1 MEFLKTRRGY
11 IWPITSN
18 VGLKELKCQRSPFC
32 KNLNIPV
39 SNLEVSRETNYQISC
54 YFSGTLTKF
63 SIPLDFSDWSSQMRR
78 WFSTLS
84 QIPYGKTISYRELA
98 YRWGN
103 KNASRAAGQACK
115 RNPIP
120 IIIPCHRVVN
130 SDDKI
135 KNYTLGVIKD
145 STFKENI
152 SKKLLLINLEKQTSN
167 YSYVQKNLH

>member
-1 MEFLKTRRGY
+1 MEFLKTRIGY
-11 IWPITSN
+11 ILPITSN

-98 YRWGN
+98 HCWGN
-103 KNASRAAGQACK
+103 KNASRAAGQACRK
-115 RNPIP
+115 NPIP
-120 IIIPCHRVVN
+120 IIIPCHRVVSN
-130 SDDKI
+130 DDKI
-135 KNYTLGVIKD
+135 KNYSLGNRTNSKL
-145 STFKENI
+145 KQNI
-152 SKKLLLINLEKQTSN
+152 AKKLLLINLEKRISS

>member
-1 MEFLKTRRGY
+1 MEFLKTRIGY
-11 IWPITSN
+11 ILPITSN
-18 VGLKELKCQRSPFC
+18 VGLKELKCQPSPFYN
-32 KNLNIPV
+32 NLNIPV
-39 SNLEVSRETNYQISC
+39 SNLEVSRETSYQISC

-84 QIPYGKTISYRELA
+84 QIPYGKTISYQELA
-98 YRWGN
+98 HRWGN

-135 KNYTLGVIKD
+135 KNYTLEVNKD
-145 STFKENI
+145 STFTENI

>member
-1 MEFLKTRRGY
+1 MEFLKTRIGY
-11 IWPITSN
+11 ILPITSN
-18 VGLKELKCQRSPFC
+18 VGLKELKCQRGPFC
-32 KNLNIPV
+32 KNLNIPI
-39 SNLEVSRETNYQISC
+39 SNLEVSRETIYQISC

-63 SIPLDFSDWSSQMRR
+63 SLPLDFSDWSSQMRR

-135 KNYTLGVIKD
+135 KNYGLGNVKD
-145 STFKENI
+145 STSKGNI

-167 YSYVQKNLH
+167 YSCVQKNLH

>member
-1 MEFLKTRRGY
+1 MEFLKTRVGY
-11 IWPITSN
+11 ILPITSN
-18 VGLKELKCQRSPFC
+18 VGLKELRCQRGPFC

-39 SNLEVSRETNYQISC
+39 SNLEVSRETIYQVSC
-54 YFSGTLTKF
+54 YFSGTLKKF

-98 YRWGN
+98 HCWGN

-115 RNPIP
+115 RNPLP

-130 SDDKI
+130 SNDKI
-135 KNYTLGVIKD
+135 KNFSLGNVKNPT
-145 STFKENI
+145 SKENI

-167 YSYVQKNLH
+167 YSCVQKSLR